1 MGLLRNEECVSFERL
16 MEIKDEIKRRGIEQF
31 IKIYRCKKDVVAKF
45 SCGDEIECMLI
56 GEEGENYKLCNV
68 AEDMIRYFRNC
79 HKKMLA
85 VCREDGKC
93 KGCSYGGD
101 GGVDGKCKECSYG
114 KDGGVDG
121 KCKECS
127 YGKDEKCKGCSCG
140 EGDRTNE
147 NNKNEKNKNNEH
159 CINKTDAENDIGEQ
173 ADVTCLNALI
183 KEGVEHNLSLKE
195 CKKELLYLLKYN
207 PKRIKDLYGYDTLNI
222 GITLIPEYASYM
234 VETIPICPITEP
246 KLFHSDMKQR
256 INLVENTLK
265 KFIPCGIP
273 VLMTTYPLIGVGHS
287 FFSKKLKNY
296 DFSVRSKVL
305 TYDDTYSLSF
315 PDNAVNN
322 HPRFLSFMSNI
333 AKRRGKK
340 VEGYC
345 AVMSDT
351 CIDKEEISIHT
362 EERRRHMNGMLLN
375 EGMNGDEGNATS
387 KSGTENERHTDTIL
401 IDSMGQGM
409 GCCCLQITVQP
420 GSMDDARFIH
430 DQLAILSPLLLR
442 LTRATPFACGKLLNT
457 DTRWDMITYSV
468 DCRTDEERGSEV
480 HVSGLCKC
488 GKCEVFVNNGF
499 NRKVGVLNG
508 KESRRDECSGN
519 ENTNNGNN
527 EDGFFTLGKS
537 RNVPLI
543 PKSRFSAVDLFLA
556 ESGRKYCDLFV
567 PLHEQSLKML
577 RDCGVEEQLSTHI
590 ASLFIRDPMLA
601 YEQKEGGEFDDF
613 ENIQSSNWRSVRFK
627 IPLDDGWRV
636 ELRTMEIQPSVFEN
650 SAIVGFVMLLVQ
662 YILKKRVNFYVPMS
676 RVNENFRRANLFTHT
691 ADDYK
696 DEQYEHMEHLFK
708 YASDTLSHTHAVSFN
723 DFIKIF
729 ENYSLRIPK
738 DNTTFFYRTNIY
750 DDSDAVMQEGTL
762 NDIFNGT
769 ATYRGIIDLLI
780 EEYPS
785 YKAMLTFIK
794 MKADNSLVS
803 VADYFR
809 YFIINHKEYRNDG
822 TISRKVCNDLIRRVN
837 EIRKMDHW
845 MYLKRRE

>member
-31 IKIYRCKKDVVAKF
+31 INIYECKKDVVAKF
-45 SCGDEIECMLI
+45 SCGDEIECMLV

-68 AEDMIRYFRNC
+68 AEDMIKYFRNC

-93 KGCSYGGD
+93 R
-101 GGVDGKCKECSYG
+101 
-114 KDGGVDG
+114 
-121 KCKECS
+121 
-127 YGKDEKCKGCSCG
+127 GCSCG

-147 NNKNEKNKNNEH
+147 NNKNKKNNEH
-159 CINKTDAENDIGEQ
+159 CINKTDAKNGNGEQ
-173 ADVTCLNALI
+173 VDVTCLNALI

-333 AKRRGKK
+333 KKRRGKK

-351 CIDKEEISIHT
+351 CIDKEEISVHT
-362 EERRRHMNGMLLN
+362 EERRRHMNGMLLDESMDGDDGNDKNYGN
-375 EGMNGDEGNATS
+375 EGNDRNTTD
-387 KSGTENERHTDTIL
+387 KSGTENEQHAATDTIL

-488 GKCEVFVNNGF
+488 GKCDVFVNNGF
-499 NRKVGVLNG
+499 NRKVGEKKG
-508 KESRRDECSGN
+508 EGSRRDECSGN
-519 ENTNNGNN
+519 ESKNNGNN
-527 EDGFFTLGKS
+527 ENGLFTLKKS

-556 ESGRKYCDLFV
+556 ENGRKYCDLFV
-567 PLHEQSLKML
+567 PLHEQSLKTL
-577 RDCGVEEQLSTHI
+577 RDCGVEELLSKHI

-676 RVNENFRRANLFTHT
+676 HVNENFRRANLFTHT
-691 ADDYK
+691 AGDYK

-708 YASDTLSHTHAVSFN
+708 YAYDTLSHTHAVSFN

-750 DDSDAVMQEGTL
+750 DDSDAVVQEGTL

-809 YFIINHKEYRNDG
+809 YFIINHEEYKNDG
-822 TISRKVCNDLIRRVN
+822 TISKKVCNDLIRRVN